1 MEVIGK
7 ITLYSAGFGALVG
20 VVSGV
25 LSSAGISP
33 WAGLFIAILCIYVL
47 VYKLVPSALGAAKL
61 APPTPAPP
69 AQMPTEPQMQQ
80 LPGKRK
86 IFTTSFLPFF
96 VMWLVL
102 WIMVYTLII

>member
-1 MEVIGK
+1 MEVISK

-33 WAGLFIAILCIYVL
+33 WAGLLIAILCIYLL
-47 VYKLVPSALGAAKL
+47 VYKLVPSALGAAK
-61 APPTPAPP
+61 PTPSTPAPGQ
-69 AQMPTEPQMQQ
+69 APTVPQMQQ

-86 IFTTSFLPFF
+86 IFTTSSMPFF

-102 WIMVYTLII
+102 WIIVYTLTI